1 MVAPAPQFSMPAFT
15 KVMPVCRL
23 GLVGQLNVKVPVPSL
38 VKPPVVFIV
47 APFTVRVVPATAL
60 ILIFETVPVVNVMF
74 LSVELVP
81 PEYLNSPPPKT
92 KLAAALVA
100 FPKFPATSPFPMVP
114 TLSVPALM
122 VTPPVK
128 VFTPDNVNVPVPVLV
143 KDPVLLMMP
152 ETVALPVPP
161 NIADVVR
168 VMRPDEVEAV
178 TLLFTKEPL
187 MVKGSA
193 DATPFKS
200 TEAPDAMMVM
210 PVTAVVVPRPAAFP
224 NLRVPSLIVVMLLNV
239 LTPLNVHVPVPVFFS
254 VPVLLIIPD
263 AVAFPVPPKMAAVVR
278 VIVPDAVAAVLL
290 LFTSKPL
297 LVKGSADAKP
307 FKSTVAPDA
316 MLVMPV
322 PAVVLPRPA
331 AFPNLIIPAFTY
343 ITPIKVFAP
352 LNVQVPVP
360 ILLGV
365 PELMTPVA
373 ITSPVPPMVETPKEE
388 DRMMAPDAI
397 TAVVL
402 LFNKD
407 PWTVNGSAV
416 ANPFKSTVAPNKM
429 LVAAVVP
436 KAALLPIFKAPT
448 LTVVAPL

>member
-1 MVAPAPQFSMPAFT
+1 
-15 KVMPVCRL
+15 
-23 GLVGQLNVKVPVPSL
+23 
-38 VKPPVVFIV
+38 
-47 APFTVRVVPATAL
+47 
-60 ILIFETVPVVNVMF
+60 
-74 LSVELVP
+74 
-81 PEYLNSPPPKT
+81 
-92 KLAAALVA
+92 
-100 FPKFPATSPFPMVP
+100 
-114 TLSVPALM
+114 M

-178 TLLFTKEPL
+178 TLLFTKDPL

-210 PVTAVVVPRPAAFP
+210 PVKAVVVPRPAAFP
-224 NLRVPSLIVVMLLNV
+224 NLRLPSLIVVMLLNV

-263 AVAFPVPPKMAAVVR
+263 AVAFPVPPRIAAVVS
-278 VIVPDAVAAVLL
+278 VMGPDEAAAVEL
-290 LFTSKPL
+290 LFTSEPL
-297 LVKGSADAKP
+297 IVIGSATENP
-307 FKSTVAPDA
+307 FKSTVVPDA
-316 MLVMPV
+316 MIVKPRFACEVLVV
-322 PAVVLPRPA
+322 PKAL
-331 AFPNLIIPAFTY
+331 AFPNLMVPAFTY
-343 ITPIKVFAP
+343 IIPIKVFAP

-360 ILLGV
+360 TLLGV

-373 ITSPVPPMVETPKEE
+373 ITSPVPPMVETPKE
-388 DRMMAPDAI
+388 DDSMMAPDAI
-397 TAVVL
+397 TAVVP

-416 ANPFKSTVAPNKM
+416 ANPFKSTKAPNCIM
-429 LVAAVVP
+429 V
-436 KAALLPIFKAPT
+436 
-448 LTVVAPL
+448 